1 MNYIK
6 DWQYPIT
13 EQAIREAHPN
23 TSIPRPMLPQHV
35 AELGYLPV
43 EATAQPTFDAQ
54 TQVCE
59 EAAPVLN
66 NGAWIQAWNVRAMTQ
81 QEADAAAA
89 QSAAIAE
96 AQARNQLM
104 LEAKATAMF
113 AALESA
119 SLAQINAWV
128 DNNFSGFTAQQR
140 AFLKLV
146 AAGVGAFL
154 RER

>member
-1 MNYIK
+1 MKYIK
-6 DWQYPIT
+6 AGQYPIS
-13 EQAIREAHPN
+13 EQAIRDTHPN
-23 TSIPRPMLPQHV
+23 SSIPRPMLPQHV

-43 EATAQPTFDAQ
+43 EETAQPAYDAQ

-89 QSAAIAE
+89 QAAAITE
-96 AQARNQLM
+96 AQDRNQLM

-119 SLAQINAWV
+119 SLAQINTWV
-128 DNNFSGFTAQQR
+128 DNNFTGFTAQQR
-140 AFLKLV
+140 AFLKLL
-146 AAGVGAFL
+146 AAGVGVFL

>member
-6 DWQYPIT
+6 DGQYPVT
-13 EQAIREAHPN
+13 EQAIRAAHPN
-23 TSIPRPMLPQHV
+23 ISIPRPMLPQHV

-43 EATAQPTFDAQ
+43 EATAQPAFDAQ

-59 EAAPVLN
+59 EAAPVLD
-66 NGAWIQAWNVRAMTQ
+66 NGAWRQAWNVRAMTQ
-81 QEADAAAA
+81 QELSEAAAK
-89 QSAAIAE
+89 AASIAE
-96 AQARNQLM
+96 AQDRNQLM

-128 DNNFSGFTAQQR
+128 DNNFTGFTAQQR
-140 AFLKLV
+140 AFLKLL